1 MAGLS
6 KAEQAKKGPKKQSL
20 HTEPIHEL
28 PKAVDWDEQERI
40 KASLK
45 GKFIQPFRSDG
56 RRIRTGYTPEKGAE
70 LCILRRSGMSAR
82 QITEK
87 TGIAYDTVKRW
98 IADFPEF
105 SQEWGDAYADYITD
119 TAEELVPLAEKLMQG
134 LRMNGK
140 KLSPKQEGRYLR
152 AAEYLANQVRWA
164 AAKRVPALYGDAEGG
179 MELVLVQPVNIPT
192 RDLTQ
197 DIPRAE
203 AWKEELKEAEDAESS
218 VSGPDESDGV
228 GGDVLGTDNSGGV
241 EQGDSGKQ
249 RKKPVSKRRYKSGG
263 RSILERPKPIP
274 DVSEGPG
281 GV

>member
-56 RRIRTGYTPEKGAE
+56 RIIRTGYTPEKGAE

-140 KLSPKQEGRYLR
+140 KLSSKQEGRYLR

>member
-56 RRIRTGYTPEKGAE
+56 RIIRTGYTPEKGAE

-140 KLSPKQEGRYLR
+140 KLSSKQEGRYLR

-218 VSGPDESDGV
+218 VSGPDESDGSR
-228 GGDVLGTDNSGGV
+228 G
-241 EQGDSGKQ
+241 
-249 RKKPVSKRRYKSGG
+249 RRSWD
-263 RSILERPKPIP
+263 R
-274 DVSEGPG
+274 
-281 GV
+281 

>member
-56 RRIRTGYTPEKGAE
+56 RIIRTGYTPEKGAE

-179 MELVLVQPVNIPT
+179 MELVIVQPVNIPT